1 MSTSSQK
8 RVALCAISR
17 SSLRRRAAVSDHETR
32 LSRGARLAA
41 LVSLGALSIAVSAA
55 PPAGSPGAQQPAGQV
70 HKNDPQQIH
79 WVKGRVLVQPRAGLS
94 EKDLDKILGE
104 HGGRR
109 AQRISQINTY
119 IVQLPEGTDEAA
131 VAKALKGHPHIKF
144 AELDRAVEPNLT
156 LNDQYFPNE
165 WHLTQIGA
173 PTAWN
178 ATTGS
183 SVIIAVLDSG
193 VDASHPD
200 LTANLV
206 PGWNF
211 SDNNSNTSDVS
222 GHGTAVA
229 GIASAV
235 GNNSVG
241 VAGVS
246 FGSKIMPLRITDST
260 GYAWWSMV
268 AQGITYAADHG
279 ARVANVSYEGA
290 CCSSTIISAA
300 QYLRSKGGVLTA
312 SAGNDGTLMSYTPSD
327 YVTTVSATDSS
338 DAFASFSAYGNYVD
352 VAAPGVGIWT
362 TTMGGGYAALSG
374 TSGSAPLTAGV
385 YALMLAANP
394 KLAPSTLD
402 SILFKTALD
411 LGSSGYDMY
420 YGWGRVN
427 AAAAVAQAQQTVATD
442 TTAPTVSIG
451 SPGPSTKVSGLVPI
465 SVSASDNVGVTR
477 VDLLVNGTVYASDT
491 TAPFGFSWDTT
502 TLPDGSATL
511 QAKAYDA
518 AGNVGASGSVS
529 VTVAN
534 DTIPPTVTIASPV
547 SGAVV
552 SGSVAISVSATDN
565 NKVSQ
570 ISLSIDGQQVALSY
584 GSTLSYTWSV
594 STTSTAT
601 STTTSK
607 GKGKKLQT
615 STTTIQSG
623 TSHTITAIAMDPAGN
638 QGSAS
643 VTVTVQ

>member
-8 RVALCAISR
+8 RFALRAIGR
-17 SSLRRRAAVSDHETR
+17 SSLPHRAAVSDNEAR

-55 PPAGSPGAQQPAGQV
+55 PPAGSPGAQQPAV
-70 HKNDPQQIH
+70 HTNDPQQIH

-94 EKDLDKILGE
+94 EKNLDKILSE

-119 IVQLPEGTDEAA
+119 IVELPEGTDEAA

-144 AELDRAVEPNLT
+144 AELDQAVEPNLT
-156 LNDQYFPNE
+156 VNDQYFPNE
-165 WHLTQIGA
+165 WHLTTIGA
-173 PTAWN
+173 PTAWS
-178 ATTGS
+178 AATGS
-183 SVIIAVLDSG
+183 GVIIAILDSG
-193 VDASHPD
+193 VDSSHPD
-200 LTANLV
+200 LIPNLV

-229 GIASAV
+229 GIAAAV
-235 GNNSVG
+235 SNNSIG

-246 FGSKIMPLRITDST
+246 FTSKIMPLRITDAT
-260 GYAWWSMV
+260 GYAYWSLV

-312 SAGNDGTLMSYTPSD
+312 SAGNDGTLMTYTPSD

-338 DAFASFSAYGNYVD
+338 DAFASFSASGNYID
-352 VAAPGVGIWT
+352 VAAPGVSIWT
-362 TTMGGGYAALSG
+362 TTKGGGYAALSG

-385 YALMLAANP
+385 YALMIAANP

-402 SILFKTALD
+402 SILFKTAVP
-411 LGSSGYDMY
+411 LGSAIY

-427 AAAAVAQAQQTVATD
+427 ASAAVAQAQQTTVSD
-442 TTAPTVSIG
+442 TTPPTVSIG
-451 SPGPSTKVSGLVPI
+451 APGPSSKVSGLVPV
-465 SVSASDNVGVTR
+465 SVSATDNVGVAR

-491 TAPFGFSWDTT
+491 TAPFGFSWDTS

-518 AGNVGASGSVS
+518 AGNLGTSSSVA

-534 DTIPPTVTIASPV
+534 NTVAPTVTISNPA
-547 SGAVV
+547 SGATV
-552 SGSVAISVSATDN
+552 SGSVAISVSATDPTQ
-565 NKVSQ
+565 VSQ
-570 ISLSIDGQQVALSY
+570 ISLTIDGQQVAVSY

-594 STTSTAT
+594 STTSSGTAT
-601 STTTSK
+601 SAK
-607 GKGKKLQT
+607 GRGKKQQS
-615 STTTIQSG
+615 STTTIPSG
-623 TSHTITAIAMDPAGN
+623 TSHTITATALDPAGN
-638 QGSAS
+638 KGTAS
-643 VTVTVQ
+643 

>member
-8 RVALCAISR
+8 RFALRAIGR
-17 SSLRRRAAVSDHETR
+17 SFLHRRDARSDNETR

-55 PPAGSPGAQQPAGQV
+55 PPAGSPGAQQAPV
-70 HKNDPQQIH
+70 HTNDPQQIH

-94 EKDLDKILGE
+94 EKNLDKILSE
-104 HGGRR
+104 HGGKR

-119 IVQLPEGTDEAA
+119 IVELPEGTDEAA

-144 AELDRAVEPNLT
+144 AELDQAVEPNLT

-183 SVIIAVLDSG
+183 GVIIAVLDSG

-200 LTANLV
+200 LAANLV

-211 SDNNSNTSDVS
+211 SDNNSNTSDVQ

-300 QYLRSKGGVLTA
+300 QYLRNKGGVLTA
-312 SAGNDGTLMSYTPSD
+312 SAGNDGTTMTYTPSD

-352 VAAPGVGIWT
+352 VAAPGVSIWT

-385 YALMLAANP
+385 YALMIAANP
-394 KLAPSTLD
+394 TLAPSTLD
-402 SILFKTALD
+402 SILFKTAVP
-411 LGSSGYDMY
+411 LGTSGYDIR

-427 AAAAVAQAQQTVATD
+427 ASGAVASALQTAVVID
-442 TTAPTVSIG
+442 TISPTASITT
-451 SPGPSTKVSGLVPI
+451 PSASSSVRGLVP
-465 SVSASDNVGVTR
+465 V
-477 VDLLVNGTVYASDT
+477 
-491 TAPFGFSWDTT
+491 
-502 TLPDGSATL
+502 
-511 QAKAYDA
+511 
-518 AGNVGASGSVS
+518 
-529 VTVAN
+529 
-534 DTIPPTVTIASPV
+534 
-547 SGAVV
+547 
-552 SGSVAISVSATDN
+552 SVSATDN
-565 NKVSQ
+565 IGVAKV
-570 ISLSIDGQQVALSY
+570 V
-584 GSTLSYTWSV
+584 
-594 STTSTAT
+594 
-601 STTTSK
+601 
-607 GKGKKLQT
+607 
-615 STTTIQSG
+615 
-623 TSHTITAIAMDPAGN
+623 
-638 QGSAS
+638 
-643 VTVTVQ
+643 